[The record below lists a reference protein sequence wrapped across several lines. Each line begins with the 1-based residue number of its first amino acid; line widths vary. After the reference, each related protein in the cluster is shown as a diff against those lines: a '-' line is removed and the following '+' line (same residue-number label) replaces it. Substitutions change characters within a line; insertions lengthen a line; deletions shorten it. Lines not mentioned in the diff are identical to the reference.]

1 MAILYQ
7 KVKCTGPP
15 PVILSFTM
23 IGGRYFS
30 FIFYK
35 LSSLLGFLAMRKI
48 TEPQV
53 SQSESDFITEVM
65 YDLTATT
72 APRKPQS
79 FVGLAS
85 LRVLNREPSEK
96 KKKSRNEPTNHQ
108 QCTVSILLIQEREGL
123 GVGRPRYVLARL
135 PSME

>member
-1 MAILYQ
+1 MGAAAGNLVVY
-7 KVKCTGPP
+7 
-15 PVILSFTM
+15 TM

-53 SQSESDFITEVM
+53 SQSESDLSTEVM

-72 APRKPQS
+72 APFVCLPRKPQS

-96 KKKSRNEPTNHQ
+96 KKESKRANKPS
-108 QCTVSILLIQEREGL
+108 TVHSKYLTHPGKGGL
-123 GVGRPRYVLARL
+123 GVGRPRYILARL
-135 PSME
+135 PSMD

>member
-1 MAILYQ
+1 
-7 KVKCTGPP
+7 
-15 PVILSFTM
+15 
-23 IGGRYFS
+23 
-30 FIFYK
+30 
-35 LSSLLGFLAMRKI
+35 MRKI

-53 SQSESDFITEVM
+53 SQSESDLSTEVM

-96 KKKSRNEPTNHQ
+96 KKESKRANKPI
-108 QCTVSILLIQEREGL
+108 TVHSKYLTHPGKGGV

-135 PSME
+135 PSMD